1 MEKEPAEITVTVSQL
16 IILAECGRRM
26 LGYARP
32 TDDLLLTVLES
43 SKGVPVKI
51 KLDQKS
57 FIEKKFRYDTS

>member
-32 TDDLLLTVLES
+32 TDDLLLAVLES